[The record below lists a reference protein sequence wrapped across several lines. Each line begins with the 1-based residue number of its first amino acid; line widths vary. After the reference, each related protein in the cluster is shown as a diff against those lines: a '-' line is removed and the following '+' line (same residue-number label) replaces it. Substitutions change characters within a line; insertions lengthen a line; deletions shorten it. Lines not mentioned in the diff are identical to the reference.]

1 MWVVVAEHLTEMALL
16 GFRVVVVVVRRV
28 EVMGMVVKGILGF
41 LRNWVFGFWRRR
53 E

>member
-16 GFRVVVVVVRRV
+16 GFRVVVRRV
-28 EVMGMVVKGILGF
+28 EVMGMVVKGILVL